1 MAESFKNDCMNNHL
15 NANQN
20 ADTPNPKKVFM
31 PDGTSQIQ
39 KVTYVLEE
47 LSQSFLRTVT
57 ILSQLQTSMHHQQST
72 SSEQVTEGKNRIEQ
86 ESA

>member
-1 MAESFKNDCMNNHL
+1 
-15 NANQN
+15 
-20 ADTPNPKKVFM
+20 M

-57 ILSQLQTSMHHQQST
+57 ILSQLQTSMNHQQST
-72 SSEQVTEGKNRIEQ
+72 SSEQVREGKNCIKK
-86 ESA
+86 EST

>member
-1 MAESFKNDCMNNHL
+1 
-15 NANQN
+15 
-20 ADTPNPKKVFM
+20 M

-57 ILSQLQTSMHHQQST
+57 ILSQLQTSMNHQQST
-72 SSEQVTEGKNRIEQ
+72 SSEQAREGKNCIKK
-86 ESA
+86 EST